1 MLKLERP
8 KLWEII
14 LLLSLQYAL
23 CFYFNLIASMFEMV
37 LVETNSDTHYRLLDA
52 GHN

>member
-23 CFYFNLIASMFEMV
+23 CFYFNSIASMFEMV
-37 LVETNSDTHYRLLDA
+37 LVETNSDTPYRLLDA